1 MMIVLCAQI
10 LEGLHP
16 PLSPLVPAHFRE
28 PKPRFQAGVCL
39 VGPEETCIPT
49 TCGTAPCNVESNKTL
64 GCPGAPGDWQAAQ
77 GGVGST
83 TCCKELTNKV
93 PLLTC
98 LLCAGLFSVGVLTPN
113 QALPACTSPQR
124 PQTCHLTVPRC
135 ACHARVAQGE
145 QELGLWLKSARGA
158 GPVPTLSV
166 LLQAHRQNPAT
177 ATRGGPWAWG
187 RQLPKPH
194 LGAHTGVAQLGGV
207 AGQ

>member
-28 PKPRFQAGVCL
+28 PKPRFQAYALWGLRRPVSPQY
-39 VGPEETCIPT
+39 VVQT
-49 TCGTAPCNVESNKTL
+49 PCNVESNKTL
-64 GCPGAPGDWQAAQ
+64 GCPGPQGDWQAAQ

-98 LLCAGLFSVGVLTPN
+98 LLCAGLFIVVVLTPN
-113 QALPACTSPQR
+113 QALPACTPPQR

-135 ACHARVAQGE
+135 ACHAR
-145 QELGLWLKSARGA
+145 
-158 GPVPTLSV
+158 
-166 LLQAHRQNPAT
+166 HRVS
-177 ATRGGPWAWG
+177 RSWDFG
-187 RQLPKPH
+187 
-194 LGAHTGVAQLGGV
+194 
-207 AGQ
+207 